1 VGLAVYVVAIPI
13 AVGLSH
19 FFTTR
24 ILNPGAGKNTGD
36 SPLTQE

>member
-1 VGLAVYVVAIPI
+1 LAIYVVAIPI

-24 ILNPGAGKNTGD
+24 ILNPGAAKNICE
-36 SPLTQE
+36 SPELTQK